1 MTQESALVLRWGTLV
16 LVAFVL
22 QIGVLSDLRPFGVHA
37 DLMLLMGVCAGL
49 AGGPSRGAVVGFF
62 AGLLADV
69 MLPGPLGISA
79 LAAAVAGFGAGAAH
93 EAVMSA
99 TRAVAVGIAAA
110 ASAAGVVLYALF
122 AQLLGQRSLGDPR
135 LVRIVAIVAVL
146 NAVLSVPALAASR
159 WAEGDG
165 LRAGAR

>member
-1 MTQESALVLRWGTLV
+1 V

-79 LAAAVAGFGAGAAH
+79 LAAAVAGFGAGACHGIPGRVEDGADQDCH
-93 EAVMSA
+93 EGQGFNHRGHS
-99 TRAVAVGIAAA
+99 RQWAADQTDA
-110 ASAAGVVLYALF
+110 PKGCSPRSYREKNNVPSRLYGSR
-122 AQLLGQRSLGDPR
+122 GQRHG
-135 LVRIVAIVAVL
+135 
-146 NAVLSVPALAASR
+146 
-159 WAEGDG
+159 G
-165 LRAGAR
+165 